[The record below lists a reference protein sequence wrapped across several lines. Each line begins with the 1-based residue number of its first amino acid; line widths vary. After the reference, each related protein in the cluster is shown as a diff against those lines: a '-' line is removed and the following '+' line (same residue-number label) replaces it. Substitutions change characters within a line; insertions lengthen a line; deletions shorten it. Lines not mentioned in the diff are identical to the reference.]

1 MSAMQADCVLT
12 ERLGLSTGPAV
23 ICEALRV
30 QRRRFIATLR
40 SFGPA
45 DWAAASRC
53 SAWSVHDVARHVAD
67 VAELNIGRITKSNLD
82 RFTRHGPFHVV
93 ATPIKWLEDTTGQR
107 PEETV
112 EILARRSD
120 DEYECF
126 SRRIEENDDGQLLG
140 ALGRMTQ
147 WSVQALHV
155 YWDAW
160 THERDI
166 TIPLGL
172 DVRSSTD
179 ELRLMTLY
187 SLLVATQP
195 TVINGEDLRESL
207 ALQGSPNAV
216 YHIDGD
222 SDDIRVAAGTSRPPG
237 VIEGDLD
244 AVLDSLSGRGPRP
257 ADLLAGPADAAE
269 KLSRLAAIATGAA
282 PISART
288 ERELPGSRPR

>member
-1 MSAMQADCVLT
+1 MSATQAACVLT
-12 ERLGLSTGPAV
+12 ERLGLSTGSAV

-30 QRRRFIATLR
+30 QRSRFIATLR
-40 SFGPA
+40 SFGPS

-53 SAWSVHDVARHVAD
+53 SGWSVHDVARHVAD
-67 VAELNIGRITKSNLD
+67 VAELNIGRITNGNLD

-93 ATPIKWLEDTTGQR
+93 ATPIKWLQDTAGQQPR
-107 PEETV
+107 ETV
-112 EILARRSD
+112 EVLARRFD

-126 SRRIEENDDGQLLG
+126 TRRIEENDDAQGPSP
-140 ALGRMTQ
+140 LGRTAR
-147 WSVQALHV
+147 WSVVSLHV

-179 ELRLMTLY
+179 EMRLMTLY

-195 TVINGEDLRESL
+195 AVINGEDLRASL
-207 ALQGSPNAV
+207 ALQGSPDAI

-222 SDDIRVAAGTSRPPG
+222 PDDISVAAGTSRLPG
-237 VIEGDLD
+237 VIEGHLD

-257 ADLLAGPADAAE
+257 ADLLAGPADVVE
-269 KLSRLAAIATGAA
+269 KLSRLWAIATGAA
-282 PISART
+282 PISTRP
-288 ERELPGSRPR
+288 ERLPGSRPR